1 MSGRVVPSKLVTYG
15 PKAIGVSHKNF
26 DISFNSL
33 LPANSTGGSSFSPNG
48 VNRILFSVPSYQ
60 NTFLDNARSYLSFK
74 FDMSASNTI
83 LCPSMG
89 TSALFSRLVIRSG
102 PNIIEDIQNLDVLNK
117 ILVSMGDKDESRLSE
132 GIYTREY
139 GFDNVDT
146 TKAVLISAKQK
157 TGVEMKYIFK
167 HGILAEHLKQFI
179 PLHNMNMADGRAYQ
193 IELYLND
200 ATRCLM
206 QVGDIPPF
214 GTVGYSLSN
223 VKYNMCLLKADQTI
237 ISRLSNTTGG
247 KIVIP
252 FSTYRSTQ
260 ATLSAQSTVTQISE
274 TCSDLRNVH
283 TVIVSG
289 STHPITNLTDEY
301 PTGSAF
307 RGGILDVEIN
317 VQEYNCQVGNKL
329 IFTEGLQSLTDN
341 NAMMAQVKNAS
352 FSKGQMLLE
361 TLDFKSNSIRPSYE
375 RSLFSMTSSFCY
387 ENSDIMSNGISLSSL
402 PLVMKLKLASDTALV
417 GKSLL
422 SFAQCGYYLVIENG
436 NCKLVDSKDP
446 ADFGY

>member
-1 MSGRVVPSKLVTYG
+1 MSRTVPSKLVTYG
-15 PKAIGVSHKNF
+15 GKPVGISHKQF
-26 DISFNSL
+26 DISFNTL
-33 LPANSTGGSSFSPNG
+33 LPANSTGGSAFAPNG

-60 NTFLDNARSYLSFK
+60 NTFLDNARSYLSFNLALSET
-74 FDMSASNTI
+74 DTI

-89 TSALFSRLVIRSG
+89 TSALFSRLVVRSG

-117 ILVSMGDKDESRLSE
+117 ILVSMSDKDESRLSE

-139 GFDNVDT
+139 GFANVDA
-146 TKAVLISAKQK
+146 TKGAFIAAKQK
-157 TGVEMKYIFK
+157 SGVEMKYVFK

-193 IELYLND
+193 VELYLND

-206 QVGDIPPF
+206 HVGD
-214 GTVGYSLSN
+214 GTVPANPSYSLSN

-237 ISRLSNTTGG
+237 ISRLSATTGS
-247 KIVIP
+247 KIIIP

-289 STHPITNLTDEY
+289 STHTISNLTDEY
-301 PTGSAF
+301 PTASAF
-307 RGGILDVEIN
+307 RGGILDSTIKVE
-317 VQEYNCQVGNKL
+317 EYNCQVGNKL
-329 IFTEGLQSLTDN
+329 IFTEPLQSLTDN
-341 NAMMAQVKNAS
+341 NAMMAQTKNAS
-352 FSKGQMLLE
+352 FHKGQMLLE
-361 TLDFKSNSIRPSYE
+361 TLDFQANSIRPSYE
-375 RSLFSMTSSFCY
+375 RSLFSMTSSFTY

-402 PLVMKLKLASDTALV
+402 PLVMKLKLASDSGLGSKT
-417 GKSLL
+417 LL